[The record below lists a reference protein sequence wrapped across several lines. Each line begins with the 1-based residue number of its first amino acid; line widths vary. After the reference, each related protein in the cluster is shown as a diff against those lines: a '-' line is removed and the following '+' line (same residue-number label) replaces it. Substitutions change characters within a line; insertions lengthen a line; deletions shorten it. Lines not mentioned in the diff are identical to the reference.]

1 MTKGKAVNNDRRTIA
16 LQKILQHELD
26 GDIERARQLRRDQA
40 GDASGVP
47 SDEADIAR
55 SELDRNMLMNLAERS
70 EERLKAIEGAF
81 ERLERGSYGECEQ
94 CGGEIPIERLRA
106 LPFASRC
113 VECQQQREVGRR
125 YLREMV
131 RPVNSWAPAALD
143 TATDGEP
150 RLAIVTD
157 APLREP
163 DDSFADLYEENEM
176 EPPGEARRRRGRP
189 PKNRAAAQP

>member
-1 MTKGKAVNNDRRTIA
+1 VNDRRTIA

-40 GDASGVP
+40 GDASSVP

-125 YLREMV
+125 YFRETA
-131 RPVNSWAPAALD
+131 RPVNNWAPPAD
-143 TATDGEP
+143 TVTDGEP

-189 PKNRAAAQP
+189 PKNRSAAQP

>member
-1 MTKGKAVNNDRRTIA
+1 VNDRRTIA

-113 VECQQQREVGRR
+113 VECQQQREAR
-125 YLREMV
+125 YLREPV
-131 RPVNSWAPAALD
+131 RPVNSWAPPALE
-143 TATDGEP
+143 TASDGEP
-150 RLAIVTD
+150 RLAIVSD

-163 DDSFADLYEENEM
+163 DDSFANLYDENEM

-189 PKNRAAAQP
+189 PKNRSVAQP

>member
-1 MTKGKAVNNDRRTIA
+1 VNDRRTIA
-16 LQKILQHELD
+16 LQKILQNELD

-55 SELDRNMLMNLAERS
+55 FELDRNMLMNLAERS

-113 VECQQQREVGRR
+113 VECQQQREAGRR
-125 YLREMV
+125 YLRETA
-131 RPVNSWAPAALD
+131 RPANSWAPPALD
-143 TATDGEP
+143 NATDGEP

-163 DDSFADLYEENEM
+163 EDSFADLYEENEM

-189 PKNRAAAQP
+189 PKNRSAVQP

>member
-1 MTKGKAVNNDRRTIA
+1 MNNDRRTIA

-26 GDIERARQLRRDQA
+26 GDVERARQLRRNQA
-40 GDASGVP
+40 GDVSSVP
-47 SDEADIAR
+47 SDEADLAR
-55 SELDRNMLMNLAERS
+55 SELDLNMLMNLAERS

-94 CGGEIPIERLRA
+94 CGGEIPVERLRA

-113 VECQQQREVGRR
+113 VECQQQREGR
-125 YLREMV
+125 YSRETV
-131 RPVNSWAPAALD
+131 RPVNSWAPPALD

-150 RLAIVTD
+150 RMAIVTD
-157 APLREP
+157 APFREP
-163 DDSFADLYEENEM
+163 DDSFANLYEEDEM

-189 PKNRAAAQP
+189 PKNRSAAQP

>member
-1 MTKGKAVNNDRRTIA
+1 MNDRRTIA

-26 GDIERARQLRRDQA
+26 GDVERARQLRRDQA

-81 ERLERGSYGECEQ
+81 ERLESGSYGECEQ

-106 LPFASRC
+106 LPFASCC
-113 VECQQQREVGRR
+113 VECQQQREAGRR
-125 YLREMV
+125 NLRETV
-131 RPVNSWAPAALD
+131 RSASRWAPPALD
-143 TATDGEP
+143 TSTDGEP
-150 RLAIVTD
+150 HLAIVTEV
-157 APLREP
+157 PPREP
-163 DDSFADLYEENEM
+163 DDSFADLFEENEM
-176 EPPGEARRRRGRP
+176 EPPGEARPRRGRP
-189 PKNRAAAQP
+189 PKNRSAAQP

>member
-1 MTKGKAVNNDRRTIA
+1 VNDRRTIA
-16 LQKILQHELD
+16 LQKILQHERD
-26 GDIERARQLRRDQA
+26 GDVERARQLRRDQS

-106 LPFASRC
+106 LPFASCC

-125 YLREMV
+125 YLRETA
-131 RPVNSWAPAALD
+131 RPVNRWAPPALD

-150 RLAIVTD
+150 RLAIVND
-157 APLREP
+157 APIREP

-176 EPPGEARRRRGRP
+176 EPPGEVRPRRGRP
-189 PKNRAAAQP
+189 PKNRSAAQP

>member
-1 MTKGKAVNNDRRTIA
+1 MNDRRTIA

-26 GDIERARQLRRDQA
+26 GDVERARQLRRDQA
-40 GDASGVP
+40 GDASSVP

-106 LPFASRC
+106 LPFASCC

-125 YLREMV
+125 NLREMA
-131 RPVNSWAPAALD
+131 RPVNRWAPPALD

-150 RLAIVTD
+150 SLAIVTD
-157 APLREP
+157 TPPGVP

-176 EPPGEARRRRGRP
+176 EPPGEVRPRRGRP
-189 PKNRAAAQP
+189 PKNRSAAQP

>member
-1 MTKGKAVNNDRRTIA
+1 MTKGKSVNNDRRTIA

-113 VECQQQREVGRR
+113 VEWSRTIASRIFTKRMRWSHRVKLG
-125 YLREMV
+125 
-131 RPVNSWAPAALD
+131 
-143 TATDGEP
+143 DGE
-150 RLAIVTD
+150 
-157 APLREP
+157 
-163 DDSFADLYEENEM
+163 
-176 EPPGEARRRRGRP
+176 GGRP
-189 PKNRAAAQP
+189 KIAPPCSLN